1 MPQETQAK
9 TNPDPRLVLLF
20 NYYRDA
26 ELRGAN
32 LLFRLMSH
40 LDDADSQVKLSKHF
54 EEETHHAW
62 LWTKRI
68 ADIGG
73 TPAKVGDGYQTRIG
87 LRVIPRSIMDILALT
102 VVVEERSLQRY
113 REHAARPDVD
123 AETRK
128 VLESVSQDEK
138 WHISWIRG
146 KLEEMAE
153 ATEGGVEKMNEAL
166 IRYREIDKQ
175 VYAELLQKER
185 EVFADG
191 APLGATG

>member
-1 MPQETQAK
+1 MSVQPQAK
-9 TNPDPRLVLLF
+9 RNPDPRLVVLF

-73 TPAKVGDGYQTRIG
+73 TPGKVADGYQTRIG
-87 LRVIPRSIMDILALT
+87 LRVIPRNLMDILALT
-102 VVVEERSLQRY
+102 VVVEERSLARY
-113 REHAARPDVD
+113 TEHAARPDVD
-123 AETRK
+123 PETRK
-128 VLESVSQDEK
+128 VLKSVSKDEK

-153 ATEGGVEKMNEAL
+153 ATEGGVERMNAAL
-166 IRYREIDKQ
+166 ARYREIDEQ

-185 EVFADG
+185 DLFGEVL
-191 APLGATG
+191 PLHATA